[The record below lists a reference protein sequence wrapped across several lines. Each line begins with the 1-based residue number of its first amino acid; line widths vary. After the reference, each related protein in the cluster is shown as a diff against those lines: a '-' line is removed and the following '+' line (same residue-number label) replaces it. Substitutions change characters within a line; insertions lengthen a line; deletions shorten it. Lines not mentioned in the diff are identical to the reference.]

1 MTLISLCSI
10 SLLITNFAAW
20 TFISWLNVI
29 VRVNVVLNRTVAV
42 DSEWNL
48 CDSHLQSKKKKMI
61 KKEREKKKRVKKGS
75 KKGRRRVNV
84 WSMNFVVRIAHCIL
98 FRNIVFSFIMKLSQ
112 RIKLRSNSE
121 RSNFSSRCEDTEY
134 FHKTFPFFIWLLR
147 DVTQSIP
154 PDCTDLKDY
163 FLTRV
168 SSFTSVTL
176 RIGHL
181 H

>member
-1 MTLISLCSI
+1 MG
-10 SLLITNFAAW
+10 LLLLTVNETCAI
-20 TFISWLNVI
+20 VI
-29 VRVNVVLNRTVAV
+29 FRV
-42 DSEWNL
+42 
-48 CDSHLQSKKKKMI
+48 KKKRERK
-61 KKEREKKKRVKKGS
+61 REKKKKKGVKKGS
-75 KKGRRRVNV
+75 KKKGRRRVNV
-84 WSMNFVVRIAHCIL
+84 WSMNFVVKIVHCIL
-98 FRNIVFSFIMKLSQ
+98 FRNILFSFIMKLSQ

-121 RSNFSSRCEDTEY
+121 RSNLSSRCEDTEY

>member
-1 MTLISLCSI
+1 MTRISLCSI
-10 SLLITNFAAW
+10 SFPVTNFAVW
-20 TFISWLNVI
+20 TFISWLNMI

-42 DSEWNL
+42 DSDWNW
-48 CDSHLQSKKKKMI
+48 CDSHLQSKKIYIFM
-61 KKEREKKKRVKKGS
+61 KKERKKK
-75 KKGRRRVNV
+75 KKGRRRVNF
-84 WSMNFVVRIAHCIL
+84 WSMAFVVRIVHCLL
-98 FRNIVFSFIMKLSQ
+98 FRNIVFSFIVKLSK

-121 RSNFSSRCEDTEY
+121 GSSLSSRCEDTEY

-168 SSFTSVTL
+168 SSFTSVIL
-176 RIGHL
+176 GIGL
-181 H
+181 

>member
-1 MTLISLCSI
+1 M
-10 SLLITNFAAW
+10 
-20 TFISWLNVI
+20 I
-29 VRVNVVLNRTVAV
+29 VRVNVVLNMTVAV

-48 CDSHLQSKKKKMI
+48 GDSDLQSKKK
-61 KKEREKKKRVKKGS
+61 RENNREKKKKRVKKGS

-84 WSMNFVVRIAHCIL
+84 WSMNFVVRIVHCIL
-98 FRNIVFSFIMKLSQ
+98 FRNIVSSFIMKLSQ
-112 RIKLRSNSE
+112 RIKLCSNSE
-121 RSNFSSRCEDTEY
+121 RSNLSSCCEDTEY
-134 FHKTFPFFIWLLR
+134 FHKFFPFFIWLLR

-154 PDCTDLKDY
+154 PDCRDLKDY

-176 RIGHL
+176 RIGHV